1 MPVDLD
7 LVRQLAADANHLAVV
22 ATTRRDGTVHAS
34 LVSAGVIDD
43 PVDSQ
48 PSIGIVIG
56 GDTAKLRHLRRTP
69 RAAAVFQAGFSW
81 VTVEGPVRI
90 AGPDDLDD
98 LDGRITVAEIPE
110 LLRRVFVA
118 AGGTHENWA
127 EFDRVMA
134 AERRAAV
141 FVRADRIIS
150 NG

>member
-7 LVRQLAADANHLAVV
+7 LVKDLSGDANHLAVV
-22 ATTRRDGTVHAS
+22 ATTRPDGTIHAT

-43 PVDSQ
+43 PVTSEAA
-48 PSIGIVIG
+48 IGIVIG
-56 GDTAKLRHLRRTP
+56 GSAAKLRHLRRTG
-69 RAAAVFQAGFSW
+69 RAAIVFHSGFRW
-81 VTVEGPVRI
+81 VTVEGPVSI
-90 AGPDDLDD
+90 AGPDDLD
-98 LDGRITVAEIPE
+98 GGITAPEIPE

-127 EFDRVMA
+127 EYDRIMA

-141 FVRADRIIS
+141 FVRAERIIS

>member
-1 MPVDLD
+1 MPVELD
-7 LVRQLAADANHLAVV
+7 VVRQLAADANHLAVV
-22 ATTRRDGTVHAS
+22 ATTRPDGTIHAS

-43 PVDSQ
+43 PVTSQ
-48 PSIGIVIG
+48 PSIGIVVG
-56 GDTAKLRHLRRTP
+56 GDAAKLRHLRRTP
-69 RAAAVFQAGFSW
+69 HAAAVFQAGFRW
-81 VTVEGPVRI
+81 VTVDGPVRL
-90 AGPDDLDD
+90 AGPDDVDT
-98 LDGRITVAEIPE
+98 GITAAEIPD

>member
-7 LVRQLAADANHLAVV
+7 VVRRLAADANHLAVV
-22 ATTRRDGTVHAS
+22 ATTRQDGTIHAS

-43 PVDSQ
+43 PVTSQ
-48 PSIGIVIG
+48 PSIGIVVG

-69 RAAAVFQAGFSW
+69 RAAAVFQAGFRW
-81 VTVEGPVRI
+81 VTVEGPVRL
-90 AGPDDLDD
+90 AGPDDLD
-98 LDGRITVAEIPE
+98 GGVTAAEIPD

>member
-7 LVRQLAADANHLAVV
+7 VVRRLAADANHLAVV
-22 ATTRRDGTVHAS
+22 ATTRRDGTIHAS

-43 PVDSQ
+43 PVTSE

-69 RAAAVFQAGFSW
+69 RAAAVFQAGFRW
-81 VTVEGPVRI
+81 VTVEGPVRV
-90 AGPDDLDD
+90 AGPDDLD
-98 LDGRITVAEIPE
+98 GGITAGEIPE

-141 FVRADRIIS
+141 FVQTDRIIS
-150 NG
+150 NS

>member
-1 MPVDLD
+1 MAVDLD
-7 LVRQLAADANHLAVV
+7 LVRTLAPDANHLAVV
-22 ATTRRDGTVHAS
+22 ATTRLDGTIHAS

-43 PVDSQ
+43 PVTSQ
-48 PSIGIVIG
+48 ASIGIVIG
-56 GDTAKLRHLRRTP
+56 GGAAKLRHLRRTP
-69 RAAAVFQAGFSW
+69 RAATVFHAGYRW

-90 AGPDDLDD
+90 AGPDDLD
-98 LDGRITVAEIPE
+98 GGIAAAEIPE

-150 NG
+150 NS